1 MGKPSLRRLVEP
13 QAREAHV
20 PFNDFHFFPQK
31 RAELPAMGIMERIEG
46 GRILDNLFEA
56 AQSRRCA
63 VAANQQSDLP
73 DVGNIFEQIDKP
85 DLADESRY
93 TDEKQMPIGQV
104 LTNRETLDSRSMS
117 E

>member
-31 RAELPAMGIMERIEG
+31 RAELPAMALMERIER

-63 VAANQQSDLP
+63 VAANQQKDLP
-73 DVGNIFEQIDKP
+73 DVGNICEQISNP

-93 TDEKQMPIGQV
+93 TEANQRPIGQV
-104 LTNRETLDSRSMS
+104 LTNRQTLDSRTM
-117 E
+117 